1 MKFGMLIDLRKCVGC
16 FACTVACKAE
26 HATPTDISY
35 NKVKKYE
42 VGTYPSVKLKHLP
55 MPCMHCDNPSCME
68 VCPTGATQKQDNGIV
83 TVDAN
88 ECIGCKACMIAC
100 PYESRQ
106 FLSEIK
112 PYYEGQERT
121 PFEVYMQKDFQVGT
135 VVKCDGCIDRV
146 REGLE
151 PACVQTCITGAR
163 IFGDLDDPNSE
174 ISRLIA
180 SSGAVPFQR
189 ELGTEPSVY
198 YIF

>member
-1 MKFGMLIDLRKCVGC
+1 
-16 FACTVACKAE
+16 
-26 HATPTDISY
+26 
-35 NKVKKYE
+35 
-42 VGTYPSVKLKHLP
+42 
-55 MPCMHCDNPSCME
+55 MHCDNPSCME
-68 VCPTGATQKQDNGIV
+68 VCPTGATQKHETGVV

-106 FLSEIK
+106 FLWEIK

-121 PFEVYMQKDFQVGT
+121 PFEVYKQKDFQEGT
-135 VVKCDGCIDRV
+135 VVKCNGCLERIQ
-146 REGLE
+146 EGLE
-151 PACVQTCITGAR
+151 PSCVQTCITGAR

-180 SSGAVPFQR
+180 SSGAVPFQP